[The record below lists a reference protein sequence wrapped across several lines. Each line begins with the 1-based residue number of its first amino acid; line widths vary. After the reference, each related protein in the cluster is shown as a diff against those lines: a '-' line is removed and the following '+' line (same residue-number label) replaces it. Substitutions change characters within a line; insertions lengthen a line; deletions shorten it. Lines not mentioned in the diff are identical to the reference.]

1 MKIIQ
6 LCTVLIFLAATAQAQ
21 VVSDFN
27 RVSVTLKD
35 GTEVT
40 LFGRAWDIGDK
51 TQEEALRQGV
61 LKDNLTAKDGHYF
74 YLPTNLRLAKRKDGV
89 PEFLLLKYIADE
101 KTPDRDMSG
110 ALMHFLMEWG
120 LSEAQKTEC
129 EELLRKAKPN
139 EPQAKVMGAMKLFTP
154 EGESFSITSA
164 TASDKGLTNTILS
177 SGRAPLIEG
186 GKIAVASNFNKYGA
200 QLMGATLDKPS
211 GKTSAAD
218 MSVTLRFRYQTKLPA
233 FKGRVLIDWQKFAK
247 NYLSVKDSQD
257 VKRTEKDWGFS
268 LPWFLGGWGHTQ
280 NKEVG
285 NNFYSNKQ
293 TIFDSLSQSGVII
306 MEMEEN
312 YADERVNAI
321 REAVLNLFTE
331 SITKI
336 IEDYSERET
345 EDPNARFD
353 ERAAAER
360 EGLDTS
366 RTRFR
371 DRFKNMPYTTFSEIN
386 RQVYRKGSQ
395 RIELNYGLVTN
406 NEFQITQN
414 LLTWYNDAKKYN
426 EACISKVILNDPFFQ
441 RLNIRFI
448 LDKDMVDIFEQE
460 VNYATVNIRKKRGD
474 GADFTSRVTLD
485 KKFVQE
491 NGIQAAVTYAAGGD
505 KNPDMYE
512 YQVQYSFRGGNVF
525 PKSPQWQRGAM
536 EAVTLY
542 PPIKM
547 HNVEFESDLEQMK
560 EYKIAR
566 ATMQIRYRRLG
577 EEFQANLPISPA
589 KGQPITSKAVFMDKD
604 MKGFAY
610 RIIYDHKEEGK
621 LATEWEAK
629 LGAVDYLYA
638 TIPEAYQD
646 KDSDLFKKAK
656 ELGNVLTPASS
667 TEGKVVDIVLDAF
680 KVLFE

>member
-1 MKIIQ
+1 MKI
-6 LCTVLIFLAATAQAQ
+6 LPLSTLLIFLTVLAQAQ
-21 VVSDFN
+21 VVSDLN

-35 GTEVT
+35 GTDVT

-51 TQEEALRQGV
+51 TQEEALKQGV
-61 LKDNLTAKDGHYF
+61 LKDNLTAKDGEYY
-74 YLPTNLRLAKRKDGV
+74 YLPTNLRLAKRKDGI

-101 KTPDRDMSG
+101 KLPDRDMSG

-120 LSEAQKTEC
+120 LSDAQKQEC
-129 EELLRKAKPN
+129 EKLLQKAKPN
-139 EPQAKVMGAMKLFTP
+139 EPQAKIVGPAKMFAP
-154 EGESFSITSA
+154 EGESFLITSA
-164 TASDKGLTNTILS
+164 ITSDKGLTNTVLS

-186 GKIAVASNFNKYGA
+186 GKIAVASNLNKFGA
-200 QLMGATLDKPS
+200 QLMGATLDKPK
-211 GKTSAAD
+211 GKTSVGD
-218 MSVTLRFRYQTKLPA
+218 LSLTLRFRYFTKIPA
-233 FKGRVLIDWQKFAK
+233 LKGRLIIDWNQFAISYASDKEFAQKIVVRHGGGFDRELNRFEKSNSSLSLDYLQSKGVVILELDDTGYSPEATTEIKKAMLDVFTNSVSSVLSGEDLAGDSPVSSNEGKVQDAK
-247 NYLSVKDSQD
+247 AGSRDEEVKKDTEGDANIKNAGISDRGYSIFYEKLSVAA
-257 VKRTEKDWGFS
+257 KRGRQS
-268 LPWFLGGWGHTQ
+268 L
-280 NKEVG
+280 
-285 NNFYSNKQ
+285 
-293 TIFDSLSQSGVII
+293 
-306 MEMEEN
+306 
-312 YADERVNAI
+312 
-321 REAVLNLFTE
+321 
-331 SITKI
+331 
-336 IEDYSERET
+336 
-345 EDPNARFD
+345 
-353 ERAAAER
+353 
-360 EGLDTS
+360 
-366 RTRFR
+366 
-371 DRFKNMPYTTFSEIN
+371 
-386 RQVYRKGSQ
+386 
-395 RIELNYGLVTN
+395 ELNYGMQIPNDLEVTAN
-406 NEFQITQN
+406 I
-414 LLTWYNDAKKYN
+414 LDWYQGVKDNA
-426 EACISKVILNDPFFQ
+426 ACVSRVILNDPFFQ

-491 NGIQAAVTYAAGGD
+491 NGIQAAVTYAGGGD

-525 PKSPQWQRGAM
+525 PNSPQWQRGTM

-589 KGQPITSKAVFMDKD
+589 KGQPITSKAIFMDKD

-610 RIIYDHKEEGK
+610 RIIYDHKEAGK

-646 KDSDLFKKAK
+646 KNSDMFKKAK
-656 ELGNVLTPASS
+656 ELGSVLTPASS